1 MGQKHLSTCALAAAL
16 LLVGV
21 ADPAD
26 AAAGSANGRARTL
39 RPIAVSN
46 TRPLDFGT
54 LVTGATAGTVTVN
67 PRTDAR
73 TRTGGVTLLGGSPG
87 AARFTATGTPAVN
100 AFITIGTAPVLMRVS
115 GSETMTVSNMT
126 LNGGRT
132 RRIPASG
139 VLDVRVGGRLNVA
152 ANQRDGLY
160 SGSFNLTVDYP

>member
-1 MGQKHLSTCALAAAL
+1 MTGAIL
-16 LLVGV
+16 LTGV
-21 ADPAD
+21 ADRAD
-26 AAAGSANGRARTL
+26 AATRAANGRARTL
-39 RPIAVSN
+39 RPIVLANS
-46 TRPLDFGT
+46 RALDFGT
-54 LVTGATAGTVTVN
+54 LITGVTAGTVTIN

-73 TRTGGVTLLGGSPG
+73 TRTGGLSLVGGGAPG

-100 AFITIGTAPVLMRVS
+100 AFITIGTAPVLTRVS
-115 GSETMTVSNMT
+115 GTETMTVSNMT

-139 VLDVRVGGRLNVA
+139 ILDVRVGGRLNVA